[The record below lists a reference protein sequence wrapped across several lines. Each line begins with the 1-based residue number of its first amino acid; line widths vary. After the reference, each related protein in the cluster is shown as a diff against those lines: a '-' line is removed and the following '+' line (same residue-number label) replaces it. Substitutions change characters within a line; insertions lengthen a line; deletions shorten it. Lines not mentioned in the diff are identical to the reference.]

1 MSEPKQSPMNLNVN
15 ANDLLSSSFL
25 SNHLVNSFVSHSKS
39 FKQQIAT
46 VILMTSID
54 EIKKIIKMIFEYL
67 TQNYSS
73 ILSLLN
79 PINIIKSIF
88 NFVITSL
95 IDIKYSIKNM
105 FTPKVKYNDMSIV
118 PYTYD
123 DKTNITNIQIIV
135 TKQFLQNI
143 LNYIEKNKKTST
155 IQSDNISNIKIVNK
169 NEILSSRHL
178 HKLSIKYNDM
188 EINCN
193 LNMIIEFNSQTKLIT
208 DNIKLNQ
215 IKLFAQNN
223 IIPIAQQDTFSKQTA
238 LIIQQIRFENIFD
251 KNTNLYKLFNCL
263 SSMCG
268 GYTEQYDVFI
278 YSGNNMGFAP
288 RKVNNIKFDKSFE
301 SSLLTVLLDYKKL
314 KSAFQEQLLSNIF
327 PQLEILSVLLYLH
340 TDFSKLLQES
350 YDNKENK
357 RTTTTIKFNT
367 SECNNVP
374 LDLEMLK
381 RNSKLFNHDKT
392 IIINTNVLD
401 DLFIKVYQMNKTFQL
416 NQLYV
421 ELKALYSDMFK
432 NSTKDEDTKSIEFN
446 FDIVDYDEFNF
457 NSFIKDINENYAV
470 ETDKIKI
477 HNVNYLETRKT
488 TEIDN
493 PEYTKIKNKLDKLIN
508 EKNDKNEEI
517 ILELKK
523 QLVSLDEKITKEDVT
538 RKLECKFIT
547 EKSKHFS
554 TLYLRKTAKT
564 QLFNL
569 IKDYKTNKDNLLK
582 LGLPDK
588 LGIMLEGLPG
598 TGKTS
603 AIWAIATYLKK
614 DIYYI
619 NLNTVKTNDE
629 LTYIFNYINNET
641 SGGII
646 VFEDID
652 CMTNTVLQRSGETF
666 NDTFSLSHLLNILQ
680 GTLTADGTMYI
691 ITTNHIEHLDKAL
704 YRAGRIDLIIKML
717 NTDHFQYQ
725 EIYKNFFNKEMQEHN
740 LKKLPEDTFSPAAFI
755 TYCAKNLWNTEMTED
770 ELIDTFLELH

>member
-105 FTPKVKYNDMSIV
+105 FTPKVKYSDMSIV

-268 GYTEQYDVFI
+268 GYTEQHDVFI
-278 YSGNNMGFAP
+278 YSGNNIYFAP

-432 NSTKDEDTKSIEFN
+432 NSTKDEGTKSIEFN

-493 PEYTKIKNKLDKLIN
+493 PEYTKIKTKLDKLIN

>member
-268 GYTEQYDVFI
+268 GYTEQHDVFI
-278 YSGNNMGFAP
+278 YSGNNIYFAP